1 MDVAGAEVSS
11 ARVDDVHVEGLAA
24 GWGLARE
31 LAALVRAPRVGEAE
45 AAGAGG
51 EVYPGSRPARRP
63 TPARRPRRMPP
74 TTTFGREIRARW
86 FDPAR
91 TRSTRAPTR
100 ATRPGG
106 GRRAGDIARGGR
118 RARAETSGH
127 GARGGS
133 LRDAHARSSDAR
145 RAGPKI
151 GIRWNSA
158 PRAGVSTHRQF
169 GMAPR
174 GDGVAAS
181 VSAAFDAVRRAA
193 WPHSRPGASLGER
206 LASARLA
213 GGASSSSS
221 SHANLPSSPGG
232 RTGGRFAPDASE
244 VVDVDAARARREF
257 ADGGPAVCRLTSPT
271 GAHGVFATWQPPT
284 PSSRV
289 ARLRPHP
296 RAGNSRRARG
306 HRGRARRGTH
316 RRELPRPRATRPG
329 CPHRRPLRERP
340 ARPLATPPSRRR
352 RRRLLRVQP
361 RLRGGR
367 VRRAGADPLQPRR
380 VRRRHLRRAM
390 HTPGTKPPPT
400 ERKQLDIAPPRRHVG
415 HIPARG
421 RGRGRG
427 RGRVFV
433 RAVHAS
439 GFTLAAASGRHGVRV
454 APRGLFRGP
463 NRRARAEKTSR
474 GRTARRASTVR
485 ATRHARRGVR
495 V

>member
-1 MDVAGAEVSS
+1 MVRPS
-11 ARVDDVHVEGLAA
+11 ANAVNTSANTRHASG
-24 GWGLARE
+24 R
-31 LAALVRAPRVGEAE
+31 RA
-45 AAGAGG
+45 
-51 EVYPGSRPARRP
+51 
-63 TPARRPRRMPP
+63 
-74 TTTFGREIRARW
+74 
-86 FDPAR
+86 
-91 TRSTRAPTR
+91 
-100 ATRPGG
+100 
-106 GRRAGDIARGGR
+106 RAGDIARGGR

-169 GMAPR
+169 GRAPR
-174 GDGVAAS
+174 RDGGAAS

-284 PSSRV
+284 PRPGSRV
-289 ARLRPHP
+289 YALTLARETHGARVDIGVGPGAGPTAESSPDRARPDQAAPTAAPYANDPPARSPLLHPGGDGGVSFESNHAFGEGACVAQAQILSNLGGFDDATFAARCTLPERNHRRRNENSWTSRLRDATWGTSP
-296 RAGNSRRARG
+296 RGDG
-306 HRGRARRGTH
+306 DGDGT
-316 RRELPRPRATRPG
+316 RDGSSSAPS
-329 CPHRRPLRERP
+329 
-340 ARPLATPPSRRR
+340 TP
-352 RRRLLRVQP
+352 
-361 RLRGGR
+361 
-367 VRRAGADPLQPRR
+367 
-380 VRRRHLRRAM
+380 
-390 HTPGTKPPPT
+390 
-400 ERKQLDIAPPRRHVG
+400 
-415 HIPARG
+415 
-421 RGRGRG
+421 
-427 RGRVFV
+427 
-433 RAVHAS
+433 